1 MLRRLGVVAGAVR
14 PHCAR
19 VVARTPRAALRT
31 SVPDCTSQPNQAL
44 KPSLSTAHVRQ
55 LETRV
60 AEARGEKHVA
70 NAIEACRLIHKL
82 VARHGQT
89 PKLADLQRKA
99 YEMLLSVFAHHGLAD
114 EALLLLRDMEAS
126 LGAVAPLYFELAVA
140 ASAQSRT
147 ASTLTKLLGGE
158 FPSGDG
164 TAASILPASDWTV
177 RTYTH
182 LMRCCEKTANLEMAL
197 VVLFTARDLGVVFDD
212 DALLSFAATAHQAKE
227 PRLALEVAQVSGN
240 RAPALWMRILRSVAE
255 YDYAPG
261 LDEAWAKAT
270 DTLAPDE
277 GLFVQALHA
286 AARASNDA
294 LAESMLDAYPRFFPG
309 APIQEWHLTPLFDAY
324 CQSGRFGDAIAV
336 LQRIKAADI
345 PLSSRSLARLARDAG
360 ASTETLAQAV
370 HAALSMHDAP
380 IEAVNALLY
389 AAADRGE
396 MPAADQLWQSLSSPN
411 LDTHEAYL
419 LACLKSQHL
428 AHGEAAWRSLS
439 THGIQPT
446 SSTYEKMAR
455 LYLTQPDY
463 DEAFTLLEEA
473 KQRHVEPTR
482 RMYTA
487 MIYTCLK
494 HDDARWRALSLEL
507 KEAGHDPGARLREAM
522 QSK

>member
-1 MLRRLGVVAGAVR
+1 MLRRLGMVAGAVR
-14 PHCAR
+14 PPYASA
-19 VVARTPRAALRT
+19 VVRTTRAALHTAAPGR
-31 SVPDCTSQPNQAL
+31 SGESHQGPKRP
-44 KPSLSTAHVRQ
+44 LSAAHVHQ
-55 LETRV
+55 LEARV

-70 NAIEACRLIHKL
+70 NAIDACRLIHKL
-82 VARHGQT
+82 VARHGQA
-89 PKLADLQRKA
+89 PNVVDLQRKA

-126 LGAVAPLYFELAVA
+126 LGSVAPLYFELAVA
-140 ASAQSRT
+140 AAAQSRT
-147 ASTLTKLLGGE
+147 ASTLPKLLGGE
-158 FPSGDG
+158 CPSGESS
-164 TAASILPASDWTV
+164 AAGILPALDWTV
-177 RTYTH
+177 RTYTN
-182 LMRCCEKTANLEMAL
+182 LMRCCEKTGNLEMAL
-197 VVLFTARDLGVVFDD
+197 VVLFTARDLGVALDD
-212 DALLSFAATAHQAKE
+212 DALVSFAATAHQAKE
-227 PRLALEVAQVSGN
+227 PRLALEVAQAAGSH
-240 RAPALWMRILRSVAE
+240 APALWMRILRSVAE

-261 LDEAWAKAT
+261 LDEAWTKAMG
-270 DTLAPDE
+270 TLAPDE
-277 GLFVQALHA
+277 GLFVQALHV

-294 LAESMLDAYPRFFPG
+294 LAESMLDAFPRFFPG
-309 APIQEWHLTPLFDAY
+309 ASLQEWHLMPLFDAY
-324 CQSGRFGDAIAV
+324 CQSGRFGDAMAV

-360 ASTETLAQAV
+360 ASTETLSQAV
-370 HAALSMHDAP
+370 DAALSMREAP

-419 LACLKSQHL
+419 LACLTSQHL

-439 THGIQPT
+439 THAIQPT
-446 SSTYEKMAR
+446 STTYEKMAR

-507 KEAGHDPGARLREAM
+507 KEAGHDPGARLREVM